1 MSEINRIIRG
11 RKLSLYREMR
21 NLAKKDMATQLD
33 VSPNTYGR
41 YEKGEYEPSVDQWE
55 KIAEILKVP
64 VEELLKTEPIVI
76 HMTHNQM
83 AFLSGDNN
91 QNIPLELFGK
101 FTEQFEARITALER
115 SNERFFGMIERLMKA
130 KE

>member
-11 RKLSLYREMR
+11 RKLSKYRELQ
-21 NLAKKDMATQLD
+21 NLDKKDMAARLD

-41 YEKGEYEPSVDQWE
+41 YEKGEHEPTVDQWE

-83 AFLSGDNN
+83 ANLSGDNN

-101 FTEQFEARITALER
+101 FTEQFEARIAALER
-115 SNERFFGMIERLMKA
+115 SNERFFDMIEKLIKT
-130 KE
+130 KG